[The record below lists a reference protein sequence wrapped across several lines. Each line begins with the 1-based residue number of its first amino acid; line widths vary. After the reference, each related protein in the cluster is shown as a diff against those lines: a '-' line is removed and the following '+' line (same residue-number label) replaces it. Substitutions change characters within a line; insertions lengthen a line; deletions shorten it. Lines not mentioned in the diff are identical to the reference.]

1 MPGNRSVALLIIA
14 SFAAALITG
23 CSQAPAPPLVD
34 TRKAAEAAI
43 NAASDEFAKAGDA
56 KDLDKVMT
64 YYTDDAVLFVPSAP
78 AAVGKDAVRKAWQGF
93 LAGPSSKVEISG
105 TIIDVA
111 ASGDLAFERGSFTIT
126 STDAKGKTTSMTGKL
141 VDVWKKQAD
150 GSWKMA
156 ADTNALDK

>member
-1 MPGNRSVALLIIA
+1 VRKFSFSFVIFCAVAA
-14 SFAAALITG
+14 G
-23 CSQAPAPPLVD
+23 CSRAPAPLD

-43 NAASDEFAKAGDA
+43 NSTSDEFAKATET
-56 KDLDKVMT
+56 KDLDKVMS
-64 YYTDDAVLFVPSAP
+64 YYTDDAVLFAPSSP

-93 LAGPSSKVEISG
+93 LAGPASKIDVNE

-126 STDAKGKTTSMTGKL
+126 TTDAKGKTTAATGKL

-156 ADTNALDK
+156 ADTNSMDK

>member
-1 MPGNRSVALLIIA
+1 MRKFSLCFLIFVCVVAE
-14 SFAAALITG
+14 G
-23 CSQAPAPPLVD
+23 CSQAPAPVD

-64 YYTDDAVLFVPSAP
+64 YYTDDAVLFVPSTP

-93 LAGPSSKVEISG
+93 LTGPPSKVDVNE

-126 STDAKGKTTSMTGKL
+126 TTDAKGKTTAATGKL

-156 ADTNALDK
+156 ADTNSMDK